1 MITFAVGVAESE
13 VDQSDGLVV
22 VDQQIL
28 WFEVSVDDVE
38 FVDVLYSSDDLLED
52 GASFALGDS

>member
-28 WFEVSVDDVE
+28 RFEVSVDDVE